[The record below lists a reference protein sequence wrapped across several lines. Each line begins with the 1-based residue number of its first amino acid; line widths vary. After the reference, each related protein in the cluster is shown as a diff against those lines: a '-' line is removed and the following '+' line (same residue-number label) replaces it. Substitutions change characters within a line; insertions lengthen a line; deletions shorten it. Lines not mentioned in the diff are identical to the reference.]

1 MTWRSWLKLGLLL
14 APGLGL
20 ILVFIGSVV
29 YIAIAQSFGLFSL
42 SGESEFS
49 LEYWSRM
56 FERLT
61 YNRAIGY
68 SLYVG
73 FASAFL
79 AVLFAYPLAV
89 WLRRPFPGSLT
100 ISAVLKA
107 PLLVHGLVAA
117 FLYVNIISYHGLVNQ
132 IMQGLG
138 IWDGPHRLQND
149 SRAIGVL
156 ILQTWKNMPFAL
168 LLLVGSVSAIS
179 DDVLDAAADLGA
191 GPFARFRRVIAPLS
205 VSATQAALV
214 IVFVGALADFSFQ
227 VIAGP
232 VNKQSLSQLMV
243 FFKGYGRWHD
253 AAVVAVT
260 LMGLG
265 IAGSALLAL
274 VSRFILRG
282 GRLS

>member
-1 MTWRSWLKLGLLL
+1 VTWRSWLKIGLLL

-20 ILVFIGSVV
+20 ILIFIGSVV
-29 YIAIAQSFGLFSL
+29 YIAIAQSFGYYNLA
-42 SGESEFS
+42 GESGFS
-49 LEYWSRM
+49 LEYWAIM
-56 FERLT
+56 FDRAT
-61 YNRAIGY
+61 YSRAISY

-73 FASAFL
+73 TASAFL
-79 AVLFAYPLAV
+79 AVAFAYPLAI
-89 WLRRPFPGSLT
+89 WLRRPFSGSLM
-100 ISAVLKA
+100 ISAILKA

-117 FLYVNIISYHGLVNQ
+117 FLYINIISYHGILNQ
-132 IMQGLG
+132 LMQWLG

-149 SRAIGVL
+149 RNAVGVL

-168 LLLVGSVSAIS
+168 LLLAGAVQSIS

-191 GPFARFRRVIAPLS
+191 GPWDRFRRVIAPLS

-214 IVFVGALADFSFQ
+214 IIFIGALADFSFQ

-243 FFKGYGRWHD
+243 FFKGYGRWND

-260 LMGLG
+260 LMGLA
-265 IAGSALLAL
+265 IVGSGVLA
-274 VSRFILRG
+274 VFSRFVMRG
-282 GRLS
+282 GRLK

>member
-1 MTWRSWLKLGLLL
+1 MTWRSWLKIGLLL

-20 ILVFIGSVV
+20 ILIFIGSVV
-29 YIAIAQSFGLFSL
+29 YIAIAQSFGYYNLA
-42 SGESEFS
+42 GESGFS
-49 LEYWSRM
+49 LEYWAIM
-56 FERLT
+56 FDRAT
-61 YNRAIGY
+61 YSRAISY

-73 FASAFL
+73 TASAFL
-79 AVLFAYPLAV
+79 AVAFAYPLAI
-89 WLRRPFPGSLT
+89 WLRRPFSGSLM
-100 ISAVLKA
+100 ISAILKA

-117 FLYVNIISYHGLVNQ
+117 FLYINIISYHGILNQ
-132 IMQGLG
+132 LMQWLG

-149 SRAIGVL
+149 RNAVGVL

-168 LLLVGSVSAIS
+168 LLLAGAVQSIS

-191 GPFARFRRVIAPLS
+191 GPWDRFRRVIAPLS

-214 IVFVGALADFSFQ
+214 IIFIGALADFSFQ

-243 FFKGYGRWHD
+243 FFKGYGRWND

-260 LMGLG
+260 LMGLA
-265 IAGSALLAL
+265 IVGSGVLA
-274 VSRFILRG
+274 VFSRFVMRG
-282 GRLS
+282 GRLK

>member
-1 MTWRSWLKLGLLL
+1 MTWRAWLKVGLLL

-20 ILVFIGSVV
+20 ILIFIGAVV
-29 YIAIAQSFGLFSL
+29 YIAFAQSFGYFNL

-49 LEYWSRM
+49 LEFWRAM
-56 FERLT
+56 FDRLA
-61 YNRAIGY
+61 YQRAIGY
-68 SLYVG
+68 SLYIG
-73 FASAFL
+73 TASAFL
-79 AVLFAYPLAV
+79 AVFFAYPLAI
-89 WLRRPFPGSLT
+89 WLRRPFPGSVG
-100 ISAVLKA
+100 ISAILKA

-117 FLYVNIISYHGLVNQ
+117 FLYINIISFHGIVNQ
-132 IMQGLG
+132 FMQWTG
-138 IWDGPHRLQND
+138 IWTEPHRLQND
-149 SRAIGVL
+149 NNAIGVL

-168 LLLVGSVSAIS
+168 LLLTGAVSAIS
-179 DDVLDAAADLGA
+179 DDVLSAAADLGA
-191 GPFARFRRVIAPLS
+191 GPFDRFRRVIAPLS

-260 LMGLG
+260 LMSLG
-265 IAGSALLAL
+265 IAGSAILAL
-274 VSRFILRG
+274 VSRFVLRG